1 MASFLDQTAD
11 NLIFFHGSHGM
22 LPYKISYLKC
32 GDSEM
37 FFYELFLEVNPKAKW
52 QFLGLVDT
60 CQQRLEILVKLL
72 YMFLWNTKTNFEEI
86 GLPTAVV
93 LRGEIRCQ
101 SIRGQFANAK
111 TSFNKFGS
119 PQQGCCEEKLDVSHP
134 EG

>member
-11 NLIFFHGSHGM
+11 NLRFFHGSHGM

-37 FFYELFLEVNPKAKW
+37 FFYALFLEVNPKQNGSFLAW
-52 QFLGLVDT
+52 QT
-60 CQQRLEILVKLL
+60 PASKRLEVLVKLL
-72 YMFLWNTKTNFEEI
+72 CMFLWNAKTNFEEI

-93 LRGEIRCQ
+93 LRGEIICQ
-101 SIRGQFANAK
+101 SIRSQFANAK
-111 TSFNKFGS
+111 KSFNKFGS